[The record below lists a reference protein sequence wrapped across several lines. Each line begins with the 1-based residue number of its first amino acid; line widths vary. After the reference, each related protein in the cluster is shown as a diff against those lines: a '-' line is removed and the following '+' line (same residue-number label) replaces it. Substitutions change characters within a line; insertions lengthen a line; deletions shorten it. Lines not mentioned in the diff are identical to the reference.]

1 MFLYLF
7 LSFSSNEVSQ
17 FQVSTGQTVSQPG
30 QVVLA
35 KSPLQTRVIPVA
47 SAALKQT
54 IQVMTAS
61 SAQLRQAAPAQ
72 GKPIVTTARGSP
84 GPSQVKLQTLAHPI
98 HPQQVQQQQ
107 QQQQQQSQPDAQSK

>member
-1 MFLYLF
+1 MKHVQP
-7 LSFSSNEVSQ
+7 SAMQQ
-17 FQVSTGQTVSQPG
+17 FAHVSTGQAVSQPG

-35 KSPLQTRVIPVA
+35 KSSLQTRVIPVA

-54 IQVMTAS
+54 IQVVTAS

-84 GPSQVKLQTLAHPI
+84 GPSQVRLQTITHSV

-107 QQQQQQSQPDAQSK
+107 QQQQPQTQQDAQPK